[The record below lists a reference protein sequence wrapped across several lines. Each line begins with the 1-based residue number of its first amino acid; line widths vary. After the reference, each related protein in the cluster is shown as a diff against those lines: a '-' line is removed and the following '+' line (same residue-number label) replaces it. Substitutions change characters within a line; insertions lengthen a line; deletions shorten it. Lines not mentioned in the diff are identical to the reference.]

1 MNVAIVVAAG
11 KGTRLGGDQPKQ
23 FLELC
28 GVPVIVHTLR
38 QFERCEEI
46 NEIIV
51 VVPAE
56 DTAAFSSL
64 AEKFEVRKLSR
75 VVAGGATRARSVQCG
90 LNAIGN
96 AEIVAVHDGVRPFV
110 TPDEIDRV
118 VAAARA
124 SGAAILVALVADTI
138 KDIENGLVKR
148 TAQRQNLRRALTPQ
162 CFRYDLL
169 KRAYDQLD
177 EVEAAG
183 IEVTDDSLLVERL
196 GAEIVAVEGSARN
209 IKITQEED
217 LALAEAIL
225 KQESEVRG
233 QRSE

>member
-28 GVPVIVHTLR
+28 GVPIIIHTLR
-38 QFERCEEI
+38 QFERCAEI

-56 DTAAFSSL
+56 STAAFSSL
-64 AEKFEVRKLSR
+64 AEKFAVRKLSR
-75 VVAGGATRARSVQCG
+75 VVAGGATRAQSVRSG
-90 LNAIGN
+90 LNAIGD

-124 SGAAILVALVADTI
+124 IGAAILVAPVADTI
-138 KDIENGLVKR
+138 KAVENGRVKGTR
-148 TAQRQNLRRALTPQ
+148 PRINLRRALTPQ

-169 KRAYDQLD
+169 KRAYDQVA
-177 EVEAAG
+177 EIEAAG
-183 IEVTDDSLLVERL
+183 IDVTDDSSLVERL
-196 GAEIVAVEGSARN
+196 GIEIVAVEGSAQN
-209 IKITQEED
+209 IKITREED
-217 LALAEAIL
+217 LVFAEAIL
-225 KQESEVRG
+225 SSVVSG
-233 QRSE
+233 Q